1 MALVLHPAYE
11 LYEKKHVP
19 FCSSLQVVDAF
30 EKLHKNVLRDIEA
43 LSGQQKFVET
53 ECNQLKI
60 EPVDDTP
67 SKSGQID
74 VLADF
79 FKNNFKRTKYTDKK
93 GEKRPMYLMTKDGFT
108 LLTMGFTGEKAMR
121 FKIEFIKRF
130 NEMEQFI
137 RNHLLSC
144 DDFPPFTQAVKDA
157 HDEPQSYHYS
167 NEINMIYRIVLG
179 MDAKA
184 FRELHNIEQGGSIRP
199 FLTDAEY
206 KTVRKLQTEDIRLLY
221 KGADYDTRKQA
232 LFTLF
237 MNKYAEAINP

>member
-19 FCSSLQVVDAF
+19 FCSSLQVAEAF
-30 EKLHKNVLRDIEA
+30 EKRHDHVLRDIA
-43 LSGQQKFVET
+43 LIGV
-53 ECNQLKI
+53 
-60 EPVDDTP
+60 P
-67 SKSGQID
+67 KSGEATESSNSSQTQQVDTVANFFID
-74 VLADF
+74 
-79 FKNNFKRTKYTDKK
+79 NFKRTTYVDVQGK
-93 GEKRPMYLMTKDGFT
+93 KRPMYLMTKNGFM

-157 HDEPQSYHYS
+157 HDEPESYHYA

-232 LFTLF
+232 LLTLF
-237 MNKYAEAINP
+237 LNKYAEALNP